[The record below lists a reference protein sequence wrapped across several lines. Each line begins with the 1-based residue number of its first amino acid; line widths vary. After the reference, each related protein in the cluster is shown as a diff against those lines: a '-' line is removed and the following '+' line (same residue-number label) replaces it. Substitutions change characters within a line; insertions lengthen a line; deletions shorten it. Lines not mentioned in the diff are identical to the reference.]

1 MRKFDDNFLNFI
13 KENISIEDLARNVYN
28 LIEHKKR
35 STKQYP
41 VFVQNEEDLKTKGSV
56 KIVINPAKNS
66 FFTHNYNAKGT
77 VIDFVE
83 YIENC
88 NFVTAVKKI
97 ASYYNIDI
105 QNKNIELN
113 DDYIKNNI
121 NLQRSINFKNKV
133 KEAAAEAEANAQ
145 KWLEMYKNLRINRH
159 FTESV
164 RGISAD
170 LLNYLRDSDI
180 LKFYKTDKYS
190 VIKVPLYSK
199 VGEMC
204 GGQDIYKDSSGKW
217 QKINHGRAGIFITGN
232 LKNITTLTLTE
243 SFFDSLSAL
252 QLKYDKTKAKNPFYS
267 YDDLN
272 NDLATVSINGS
283 LSDLKKEAIIDVI
296 KNAES
301 LKTII
306 YAFDNDEVGKKYEKE
321 IFDLLKENGLLE
333 KFNVVAINYGNK
345 KDLNEYLQAKK
356 ARESI
361 APVNNIKDRAAGER
375 EKEAFIAR

>member
-1 MRKFDDNFLNFI
+1 MRKFNDDLLNMI
-13 KENISIEDLARNVYN
+13 KENIHIIDFAENVYN
-28 LIEHKKR
+28 LEKNKHK

-41 VFVQNEEDLKTKGSV
+41 VY
-56 KIVINPAKNS
+56 KIGDDKIIVNAANNS
-66 FFTHNYNAKGT
+66 FFSANSNKKGT
-77 VIDFVE
+77 IIDFIQYVE
-83 YIENC
+83 NVD
-88 NFVTAVKKI
+88 FVTAVKKI
-97 ASYYNIDI
+97 AAYAHLEINENVDFDADSF
-105 QNKNIELN
+105 
-113 DDYIKNNI
+113 KNNVVF
-121 NLQRSINFKNKV
+121 QRSENIK
-133 KEAAAEAEANAQ
+133 KEAVEATAEAERNAQ
-145 KWLEMYKNLRINRH
+145 KWIEMYKNMRVNRH
-159 FTESV
+159 FTEDV
-164 RGISAD
+164 RGISAE
-170 LLNYLRDSDI
+170 LLNYLRDNGKI
-180 LKFYKTDKYS
+180 KFYKTDKYA

-321 IFDLLKENGLLE
+321 IFDLLKENGLLN
-333 KFNVVAINYGNK
+333 KYNVVTISYGTH

-356 ARESI
+356 LKDSAV
-361 APVNNIKDRAAGER
+361 PDNIQRQAAGKR
-375 EKEAFIAR
+375 EKEAIIAR